1 MFQNPVEWSCSDNIL
16 KPEVFCNMAQ
26 YQITLDS
33 ATLHQLFLGGAA
45 EAGMKP
51 MLESILNQILQA
63 QATDQ
68 AGAGPYERKEDR
80 QDFRNG
86 FYPRT
91 LQTRVGTL
99 TLQIPR
105 LRNGRFSTELF
116 VRYQRSEQALMLSL
130 MEMVIQGVSTRKVT
144 EVTQEL
150 CGAEFSKSTVSA
162 LCKRL
167 DPIVT
172 AWNSRS
178 LRDTRYP
185 FILVDALV
193 IKIREEISVRP
204 RGVMI
209 ATGITAQG
217 QREVLGFHVD
227 DSESEASWSE
237 FFGKLKQRGLSGVDL
252 IVSDCHGGLV
262 KSIRTHFQG
271 VLWQRCQ
278 THFLRNLLNAAPK
291 TVQRELHRRLKTM
304 LHADK
309 METARPMLQSILTD
323 FTKKAPKSMAILEE
337 GFEAAMAV
345 MVLPESYR
353 QKLRTTNS
361 VERLNE
367 EIRRRERVIRIF
379 PNPESAHRLLGALF
393 MEHSEKWLGGK
404 RYLCMEEYQAWRTSN
419 GAHTSK
425 VIRLM

>member
-1 MFQNPVEWSCSDNIL
+1 
-16 KPEVFCNMAQ
+16 MAQ
-26 YQITLDS
+26 YQVTLDS
-33 ATLHQLFLGGAA
+33 SILHQLFLNGSA
-45 EAGMKP
+45 ESGMKP
-51 MLESILNQILQA
+51 MLESVLNQVLQA
-63 QATDQ
+63 QAKEQ
-68 AGAGPYERKEDR
+68 IGAGPYERREDR
-80 QDFRNG
+80 LDFRNG

-105 LRNGRFSTELF
+105 LRNGKFSTEMF
-116 VRYQRSEQALMLSL
+116 VRFQRSEQALMLSL

-167 DPIVT
+167 DPLVS

-185 FILVDALV
+185 FVLLDALV
-193 IKIREEISVRP
+193 IKIREEVCVRS

-209 ATGITAQG
+209 ATGITLQG
-217 QREVLGFHVD
+217 QREVLGFHID
-227 DSESEASWSE
+227 NSESEASWSE
-237 FFGKLKQRGLSGVDL
+237 FLGKLKQRGLSGVDL
-252 IVSDCHGGLV
+252 MVSDNHGGLV

-278 THFLRNLLNAAPK
+278 THFLRNLLDATPK
-291 TVQRELHRRLKTM
+291 SVTQELHGRLTAM
-304 LHADK
+304 LHASD
-309 METARPMLQSILTD
+309 MEAGRQLEQQILVD
-323 FTKKAPKSMAILEE
+323 FAKKAPKAMAILEA
-337 GFEAAMAV
+337 GFEDAMAV
-345 MVLPESYR
+345 MVLPEAYR
-353 QKLRTTNS
+353 QRLRTTNS

-379 PNPESAHRLLGALF
+379 PNWESAERLLGALF
-393 MEHSEKWLGGK
+393 MEHSDKWLSGRK
-404 RYLCMEEYQAWRTSN
+404 YLNMDGYLVWRNNS
-419 GAHTSK
+419 GILSPK
-425 VIRLM
+425 VVRIS

>member
-1 MFQNPVEWSCSDNIL
+1 
-16 KPEVFCNMAQ
+16 
-26 YQITLDS
+26 
-33 ATLHQLFLGGAA
+33 
-45 EAGMKP
+45 
-51 MLESILNQILQA
+51 MLESILNQVLQA

-68 AGAGPYERKEDR
+68 VAAGPYERREER
-80 QDFRNG
+80 QDSRNG
-86 FYPRT
+86 FYPRS

-105 LRNGRFSTELF
+105 LRNGKFSTEMF

-130 MEMVIQGVSTRKVT
+130 MEMVIQGVSTRKIT

-172 AWNSRS
+172 AWNARP

-185 FILVDALV
+185 FVLVDALV
-193 IKIREEISVRP
+193 VKIREEVSVRP

-217 QREVLGFHVD
+217 QREILGFHID

-237 FFGKLKQRGLSGVDL
+237 FFGTLKQRGLSGVDL

-278 THFLRNLLNAAPK
+278 THFLRNLLDAAPK
-291 TVQRELHRRLKTM
+291 SVTQELHGRLKAM
-304 LHADK
+304 LHATDLDTGRHI
-309 METARPMLQSILTD
+309 EQQILTE
-323 FTKKAPKSMAILEE
+323 FAKKAPKAMSILEA
-337 GFEAAMAV
+337 GFEDAMAV

-353 QKLRTTNS
+353 QRLRTTNS

-379 PNPESAHRLLGALF
+379 PNPESAQRLLGALF
-393 MEHSEKWLGGK
+393 MEHSEKWFSGK
-404 RYLCMEEYQAWRTSN
+404 RYLCMEEYHAWRTVS
-419 GAHTSK
+419 GAPSAK
-425 VIRLM
+425 VVRLR

>member
-1 MFQNPVEWSCSDNIL
+1 M
-16 KPEVFCNMAQ
+16 
-26 YQITLDS
+26 
-33 ATLHQLFLGGAA
+33 
-45 EAGMKP
+45 
-51 MLESILNQILQA
+51 
-63 QATDQ
+63 
-68 AGAGPYERKEDR
+68 
-80 QDFRNG
+80 
-86 FYPRT
+86 
-91 LQTRVGTL
+91 
-99 TLQIPR
+99 
-105 LRNGRFSTELF
+105 F

-130 MEMVIQGVSTRKVT
+130 MEMVIQGVSTRKIT

-172 AWNSRS
+172 AWNARP

-185 FILVDALV
+185 FVLVDALV
-193 IKIREEISVRP
+193 VKIREEVSVRP

-217 QREVLGFHVD
+217 QREILGFHID

-237 FFGKLKQRGLSGVDL
+237 FFGTLKQRGLSGVDL

-278 THFLRNLLNAAPK
+278 THFLRNLLDAAPK
-291 TVQRELHRRLKTM
+291 SVTQELHGRLKAM
-304 LHADK
+304 LHASDIDTGRHI
-309 METARPMLQSILTD
+309 EQQILTD
-323 FTKKAPKSMAILEE
+323 FAKKAPKSMAILET
-337 GFEAAMAV
+337 GFEDAMAV

-353 QKLRTTNS
+353 QRLRTTNS

-379 PNPESAHRLLGALF
+379 PNPDSAHRLLGALL
-393 MEHSEKWLGGK
+393 MEHSDKWLGGK
-404 RYLCMEEYQAWRTSN
+404 RYLCMEDYHAWRATS
-419 GAHTSK
+419 GAPSAK
-425 VIRLM
+425 VVRIM

>member
-1 MFQNPVEWSCSDNIL
+1 
-16 KPEVFCNMAQ
+16 
-26 YQITLDS
+26 
-33 ATLHQLFLGGAA
+33 
-45 EAGMKP
+45 
-51 MLESILNQILQA
+51 MLESILNQVLQA
-63 QATDQ
+63 QATEQ
-68 AGAGPYERKEDR
+68 VAAGPYERREDR

-91 LQTRVGTL
+91 LQTRIGTL

-105 LRNGRFSTELF
+105 LRNGKFSTEMF

-130 MEMVIQGVSTRKVT
+130 MEMVIQGVSTRKIT

-172 AWNSRS
+172 AWNSRP
-178 LRDTRYP
+178 LRDSRYP
-185 FILVDALV
+185 FVLVDALV
-193 IKIREEISVRP
+193 VKIREEVSVRP

-217 QREVLGFHVD
+217 QREVLGFHID

-237 FFGKLKQRGLSGVDL
+237 FFGRLKQRGLSGVDL

-278 THFLRNLLNAAPK
+278 THFLRNLLDAAPK
-291 TVQRELHRRLKTM
+291 SVTQELHGRLKAM
-304 LHADK
+304 LHATDLDTGRHI
-309 METARPMLQSILTD
+309 EQQILTE
-323 FTKKAPKSMAILEE
+323 FAKKAPKAMSILEA
-337 GFEAAMAV
+337 GFEDAMAV

-353 QKLRTTNS
+353 QRLRTTNS

-379 PNPESAHRLLGALF
+379 PNPESAERLLGALF
-393 MEHSEKWLGGK
+393 MEHSEKWLSGK
-404 RYLCMEEYQAWRTSN
+404 RYLCMEEYHAWRTVS
-419 GAHTSK
+419 GAPSAK
-425 VIRLM
+425 VVRLR

>member
-1 MFQNPVEWSCSDNIL
+1 
-16 KPEVFCNMAQ
+16 MAH

-33 ATLHQLFLGGAA
+33 STLHQLFLGGSA

-51 MLESILNQILQA
+51 MLESILNQVLQA
-63 QATDQ
+63 QAKEQ
-68 AGAGPYERKEDR
+68 IGAGPYERREDR

-99 TLQIPR
+99 NLQVPR
-105 LRNGRFSTELF
+105 LRNGKFSTEMF
-116 VRYQRSEQALMLSL
+116 IRFQRSEQALMLSL

-167 DPIVT
+167 DPLVT
-172 AWNSRS
+172 AWNARS

-185 FILVDALV
+185 FVLLDALV
-193 IKIREEISVRP
+193 IKIREEVCVRP

-209 ATGITAQG
+209 ATGITQQG
-217 QREVLGFHVD
+217 QREVLGFHID
-227 DSESEASWSE
+227 NSESEASWSE
-237 FFGKLKQRGLSGVDL
+237 FLGKLKQRGLSGVDL
-252 IVSDCHGGLV
+252 MVSDNHGGLV

-278 THFLRNLLNAAPK
+278 THFLRNLLDATPK
-291 TVQRELHRRLKTM
+291 SVMQELHGHLTVM
-304 LHADK
+304 LHASDIE
-309 METARPMLQSILTD
+309 MGRRLEQQILID
-323 FTKKAPKSMAILEE
+323 FAKKAPKAMAILES
-337 GFEAAMAV
+337 GFEDAMAV
-345 MVLPESYR
+345 MVLPEAYR
-353 QKLRTTNS
+353 QRLRTTNS

-379 PNPESAHRLLGALF
+379 PNWESAERLLGALF
-393 MEHSEKWLGGK
+393 MEHSDKWLSGRK
-404 RYLCMEEYQAWRTSN
+404 YLDMDGYLAWRSN
-419 GAHTSK
+419 SGILSTK
-425 VIRLM
+425 VVRIG

>member
-1 MFQNPVEWSCSDNIL
+1 
-16 KPEVFCNMAQ
+16 MAQ

-33 ATLHQLFLGGAA
+33 STLHQLFLGGSADP
-45 EAGMKP
+45 GMKP
-51 MLESILNQILQA
+51 MLESILNQVLQA
-63 QATDQ
+63 QATEQ
-68 AGAGPYERKEDR
+68 VAAGPYERREDR

-91 LQTRVGTL
+91 LQTRIGTL

-105 LRNGRFSTELF
+105 LRNGKFSTEMF

-130 MEMVIQGVSTRKVT
+130 MEMVIQGVSTRKIT

-172 AWNSRS
+172 AWNSRP
-178 LRDTRYP
+178 LRDSRYP
-185 FILVDALV
+185 FVLVDALV
-193 IKIREEISVRP
+193 VKIREEVSVRP

-217 QREVLGFHVD
+217 QREVLGFHID

-237 FFGKLKQRGLSGVDL
+237 FFGRLKQRGLSGVDL

-278 THFLRNLLNAAPK
+278 THFLRNLLDAAPK
-291 TVQRELHRRLKTM
+291 SVTQELHGRLKAM
-304 LHADK
+304 LHATDLDTGRHI
-309 METARPMLQSILTD
+309 EQQILTE
-323 FTKKAPKSMAILEE
+323 FAKKAPKAMSILEA
-337 GFEAAMAV
+337 GFEDAMAV

-353 QKLRTTNS
+353 QRLRTTNS

-379 PNPESAHRLLGALF
+379 PNPESAQRLLGALF
-393 MEHSEKWLGGK
+393 MEHSEKWFSGK
-404 RYLCMEEYQAWRTSN
+404 RYLCMEEYHAWRTVS
-419 GAHTSK
+419 GAPSAK
-425 VIRLM
+425 VVRLP

>member
-1 MFQNPVEWSCSDNIL
+1 
-16 KPEVFCNMAQ
+16 MAH

-33 ATLHQLFLGGAA
+33 STLHQLFLGGSADP
-45 EAGMKP
+45 GMKP

-63 QATDQ
+63 QAAEQ
-68 AGAGPYERKEDR
+68 VGAGPYERKEDR

-86 FYPRT
+86 FYPRS
-91 LQTRVGTL
+91 LQTRIGTL

-105 LRNGRFSTELF
+105 LRNGKFSTEMF

-130 MEMVIQGVSTRKVT
+130 MEMVIQGVSTRKIT

-172 AWNSRS
+172 AWNARP
-178 LRDTRYP
+178 LRDSRYP
-185 FILVDALV
+185 FVLVDALV
-193 IKIREEISVRP
+193 VKIREEVSVRP

-217 QREVLGFHVD
+217 QREVLGFHID

-237 FFGKLKQRGLSGVDL
+237 FFGRLKQRGLSGVDL

-278 THFLRNLLNAAPK
+278 THFLRNLLDAAPK
-291 TVQRELHRRLKTM
+291 SVTQELHGRLKAM
-304 LHADK
+304 LHASDLDTGRHI
-309 METARPMLQSILTD
+309 EQQILTD
-323 FTKKAPKSMAILEE
+323 FAKKAPKSMAILEA
-337 GFEAAMAV
+337 GFEDAMAV
-345 MVLPESYR
+345 MMLPESYR
-353 QKLRTTNS
+353 QRLRTTNS

-379 PNPESAHRLLGALF
+379 PNPDSAHRLLGALL
-393 MEHSEKWLGGK
+393 MDHSDKWLSGK
-404 RYLCMEEYQAWRTSN
+404 RYLCMEEYHAWRATS
-419 GAHTSK
+419 GAPSAK
-425 VIRLM
+425 VVRIACSP

>member
-1 MFQNPVEWSCSDNIL
+1 
-16 KPEVFCNMAQ
+16 MAH

-33 ATLHQLFLGGAA
+33 TTLHQLFLGGSADSS
-45 EAGMKP
+45 MKP
-51 MLESILNQILQA
+51 VLESVLNQVLQA
-63 QATDQ
+63 QATEQ
-68 AGAGPYERKEDR
+68 VAAGPYERKEER

-105 LRNGRFSTELF
+105 LRSGRFSTELF

-172 AWNSRS
+172 AWNARP
-178 LRDTRYP
+178 LRDTHYP
-185 FILVDALV
+185 FVLVDAIV
-193 IKIREEISVRP
+193 IKIREEIQVRP

-209 ATGITAQG
+209 ATGITAEG
-217 QREVLGFHVD
+217 QREILGFHID

-237 FFGKLKQRGLSGVDL
+237 FFDRLKQRGLSGVDL

-262 KSIRTHFQG
+262 RAIRTHFQG

-278 THFLRNLLNAAPK
+278 THFLRNILDATPK
-291 TVQRELHRRLKTM
+291 SLQRELHARLQSL

-309 METARPMLQSILTD
+309 IENARPLLQSVLAD
-323 FTKKAPKSMAILEE
+323 FTKKAPKAMNVLEE
-337 GFEAAMAV
+337 GFEAAVAV
-345 MVLPESYR
+345 MVLPEAYHQR
-353 QKLRTTNS
+353 LRTTNS

-379 PNPESAHRLLGALF
+379 PNPESAHRLLGTLL
-393 MEHSEKWLGGK
+393 MEHSDKWLSGK
-404 RYLCMEEYQAWRTSN
+404 RYLCMDEYHAWRSIA
-419 GAHTSK
+419 GAPTTR
-425 VIRLM
+425 VVRIM

>member
-1 MFQNPVEWSCSDNIL
+1 
-16 KPEVFCNMAQ
+16 
-26 YQITLDS
+26 
-33 ATLHQLFLGGAA
+33 
-45 EAGMKP
+45 MKP
-51 MLESILNQILQA
+51 MLESILNQVLQA

-68 AGAGPYERKEDR
+68 VAAGPYERREER
-80 QDFRNG
+80 QDSRNG
-86 FYPRT
+86 FYPRS

-105 LRNGRFSTELF
+105 LRNGKFSTEMF

-130 MEMVIQGVSTRKVT
+130 MEMVIQGVSTRKIT

-172 AWNSRS
+172 AWNARP

-185 FILVDALV
+185 FVLVDAIV
-193 IKIREEISVRP
+193 VKIREEVSVRP

-217 QREVLGFHVD
+217 QREILGFHID

-237 FFGKLKQRGLSGVDL
+237 FFGTLKQRGLSGVDL

-278 THFLRNLLNAAPK
+278 THFLRNLLDAAPK
-291 TVQRELHRRLKTM
+291 SVTQELHGRLKAM
-304 LHADK
+304 LHASDLDTGRHI
-309 METARPMLQSILTD
+309 EQQILTD
-323 FTKKAPKSMAILEE
+323 FAKKAPKSMAILEA
-337 GFEAAMAV
+337 GFEDAMAV
-345 MVLPESYR
+345 MMLPESYR
-353 QKLRTTNS
+353 QRLRTTNS

-379 PNPESAHRLLGALF
+379 PNPDSAHRLLGALL
-393 MEHSEKWLGGK
+393 MDHSDKWLSGK
-404 RYLCMEEYQAWRTSN
+404 RYLCMEEYHAWRATS
-419 GAHTSK
+419 GAPSAK
-425 VIRLM
+425 VVRIR